1 MFLEEARKGWTG
13 RQACWQVP
21 SLLELSHW
29 PKFLP
34 SLTIVNDA
42 ACEHGCSNC
51 QLKSLLPVL
60 LNIYLKVELVGLF
73 LGVYCLAYK
82 QHQFTFLIITNSSF
96 SFCHPHQQSLTSF
109 YDTDLK
115 NEELFEHS
123 FSLAKNLNLT
133 GTDWIS
139 ISEMCH
145 RRFLCAHLAVD
156 QPTSMTKDEKL

>member
-1 MFLEEARKGWTG
+1 MTVVSLNLVSPKLTSHVSESQCFERRLARVEPG

-21 SLLELSHW
+21 SPLELSHW

-82 QHQFTFLIITNSSF
+82 QHQFSFLIITNSSF

-109 YDTDLK
+109 YD
-115 NEELFEHS
+115 NINPHRFEEWRTLR
-123 FSLAKNLNLT
+123 T
-133 GTDWIS
+133 
-139 ISEMCH
+139 
-145 RRFLCAHLAVD
+145 FLL
-156 QPTSMTKDEKL
+156 PG